1 MKEFLIIAAST
12 ALVYFLLL
20 PIVGW
25 YQKTKKEMEEHNDGG
40 AE

>member
-12 ALVYFLLL
+12 VLVYFLLL

-25 YQKTKKEMEEHNDGG
+25 YQKSKKEMED
-40 AE
+40 ADRD